1 MRMRRRRHWIYLGTF
16 YLLLGGF
23 RLDVTGAERPPIL
36 RIAHIAL
43 HVHDLEKA
51 QAFYGDLLGFA
62 QPLRL
67 YQEDGS
73 TRVTTFKINDRQFIE
88 IIPGFPKD
96 QVDPLSHIALETSD
110 VERLRVYLMEKGISV
125 PPKVGKG
132 DDGNLTFSVRDPD
145 GHGVEFIQYL
155 PDSQTM
161 RIRGS
166 YLGTARI
173 SDRIAHV
180 GLTVSSGAAADRFY
194 KEILGLSEI
203 WRVEMN
209 GQEGNR
215 IAMKLPE
222 GTDAV
227 EYVLTTRKF
236 ARQSSESLPH
246 LCLQVPDIQKTLEVL
261 RERLIEKDPHVIQLP
276 VVGGN
281 NRWQMKLLDPDGNV
295 TELIEP
301 FSIR

>member
-1 MRMRRRRHWIYLGTF
+1 MRSLRYCVCLGLF
-16 YLLLGGF
+16 CVVLGMGT
-23 RLDVTGAERPPIL
+23 LDLAGAERPPIL
-36 RIAHIAL
+36 RIAHVAL
-43 HVHDLEKA
+43 YVHDLEKA
-51 QAFYGDLLGFA
+51 QAFYGELLGFA

-73 TRVTTFKINDRQFIE
+73 TRVTTFKINDHQFIE

-125 PPKVGKG
+125 PQKVGKE
-132 DDGNLTFSVRDPD
+132 DDGNLSFSVRDPD
-145 GHGVEFIQYL
+145 GHEVEFIQYL
-155 PDSQTM
+155 PDSPSM
-161 RIRGS
+161 KIRGS

-173 SDRIAHV
+173 SDRITHV
-180 GLTVSSGAAADRFY
+180 GLTVSNGAAADRFY

-203 WRVEMN
+203 WRIGMT
-209 GQEGNR
+209 GQEGGQ

-227 EYVLTTRKF
+227 EYVLTTRKVD
-236 ARQSSESLPH
+236 RQNSGSLQH
-246 LCLQVPDIQKTLEVL
+246 LCLQVPDIQNALEVL
-261 RERLIEKDPHVIQLP
+261 RERLMEKDPHVIQLP

-281 NRWQMKLLDPDGNV
+281 SRWQMKLLDPDGNV
-295 TELIEP
+295 TELVEP

>member
-1 MRMRRRRHWIYLGTF
+1 MRMRPSSYWIYLGIL

-23 RLDVTGAERPPIL
+23 RIDLAGAERPPIL

-43 HVHDLEKA
+43 YVNNLEKA

-62 QPLRL
+62 QTLRL
-67 YQEDGS
+67 YKEDGS

-96 QVDPLSHIALETSD
+96 QVDPISHIALETAD
-110 VERLRVYLMEKGISV
+110 VESLRVYLKEKGISV
-125 PPKVGKG
+125 PEKVSKG
-132 DDGNLTFSVRDPD
+132 DDGNLTLSVRDPD

-155 PDSQTM
+155 PDSPTVKV
-161 RIRGS
+161 RGS

-173 SDRIAHV
+173 SDRITHV
-180 GLTVSSGAAADRFY
+180 GLTISNAVAADRFY

-203 WRVEMN
+203 WRVGMN
-209 GQEGNR
+209 GQESSG

-227 EYVLTTRKF
+227 EYLLITREID
-236 ARQSSESLPH
+236 RQNLGTLQH
-246 LCLQVPDIQKTLEVL
+246 FCLQVPDIQKALDIL
-261 RERLIEKDPHVIQLP
+261 RERPMGKDPHVIQLP

-281 NRWQMKLLDPDGNV
+281 NRWHLNLLDPDGNR
-295 TELIEP
+295 TEIMEP
-301 FSIR
+301 FSMR

>member
-1 MRMRRRRHWIYLGTF
+1 MRSLRYCVYLGLFCVVLRMGT
-16 YLLLGGF
+16 
-23 RLDVTGAERPPIL
+23 LDLAGAERPPIL
-36 RIAHIAL
+36 RIAHVAL
-43 HVHDLEKA
+43 YVHDLEKA
-51 QAFYGDLLGFA
+51 QAFYGELLGFA

-73 TRVTTFKINDRQFIE
+73 TRVITFKINDRQFIE

-125 PPKVGKG
+125 PQKVGKE
-132 DDGNLTFSVRDPD
+132 DDGNLSFSVRDPD
-145 GHGVEFIQYL
+145 GHEVEFIQYL
-155 PDSQTM
+155 PDSPSM
-161 RIRGS
+161 KIRGS

-173 SDRIAHV
+173 SDRITHV
-180 GLTVSSGAAADRFY
+180 GLTVSNGAAADRFY

-203 WRVEMN
+203 WRIGMT
-209 GQEGNR
+209 GQEGGR

-227 EYVLTTRKF
+227 EYVLTTRKVD
-236 ARQSSESLPH
+236 RQTSGSLQH
-246 LCLQVPDIQKTLEVL
+246 LCLQVPDIQNALEVL
-261 RERLIEKDPHVIQLP
+261 RERLMEKDPHVIQLP

-281 NRWQMKLLDPDGNV
+281 SRWQMKLLDPDGNV
-295 TELIEP
+295 TELVEP